1 MAISKIQSESINLA
15 SLAYASKEKILSSFK
30 EYIYDK

>member
-15 SLAYASKEKILSSFK
+15 LLTYASKEKILSSFK